1 MINNKPMNQKPEDPE
16 EIFSS
21 QLDEISQIE
30 YKSDIEDFY
39 SDMTDLINAVEKKE
53 KEEKLTIHD
62 FQPNLNSNKITQP
75 ENQSFLLDDE
85 QFTPTNG
92 ETKKKEDK
100 KEAITTFI
108 KALKKTVNKVAEK
121 SWEKIKISLKKLDSF
136 LASNSLEKIGK
147 KDLETIFCTLNPKNR
162 SIIETIR
169 KKLKGKNGQV
179 AFEVLMKIPL
189 AEMYDYYEKDC
200 KLIFYDM
207 HFINLTGK
215 FETLKDISEK
225 KCKKLRRLRLK
236 KIQKKKKD
244 DEKMDEKPMEIEK
257 EVFEIVI

>member
-1 MINNKPMNQKPEDPE
+1 MINNKPINQKSEDPE

-21 QLDEISQIE
+21 QVDEISQIE
-30 YKSDIEDFY
+30 YKSDFEDFY

-62 FQPNLNSNKITQP
+62 FQPNLNSNKITKP
-75 ENQSFLLDDE
+75 ENESFSLDDE

-108 KALKKTVNKVAEK
+108 KALKKTVNKVAEE

-136 LASNSLEKIGK
+136 LAINSLEKIGK

-236 KIQKKKKD
+236 KIQKKKKN

-257 EVFEIVI
+257 EVF

>member
-1 MINNKPMNQKPEDPE
+1 MNQKPEDPE

-85 QFTPTNG
+85 QFIPTTN
-92 ETKKKEDK
+92 ESKKKEDK

-108 KALKKTVNKVAEK
+108 KVLKKTVNKVAEK

-136 LASNSLEKIGK
+136 LATNSLEKIGK

-179 AFEVLMKIPL
+179 AFEVLMKIP
-189 AEMYDYYEKDC
+189 
-200 KLIFYDM
+200 FYDM

-257 EVFEIVI
+257 EVF

>member
-1 MINNKPMNQKPEDPE
+1 M
-16 EIFSS
+16 
-21 QLDEISQIE
+21 
-30 YKSDIEDFY
+30 
-39 SDMTDLINAVEKKE
+39 
-53 KEEKLTIHD
+53 
-62 FQPNLNSNKITQP
+62 
-75 ENQSFLLDDE
+75 
-85 QFTPTNG
+85 
-92 ETKKKEDK
+92 
-100 KEAITTFI
+100 
-108 KALKKTVNKVAEK
+108 NKVAEE

-147 KDLETIFCTLNPKNR
+147 KDLKTIFCTVNPKNR
-162 SIIETIR
+162 SIIGTIR
-169 KKLKGKNGQV
+169 KKLQGKNGQV

-257 EVFEIVI
+257 EVF